1 MISDVYRFILEVR
14 PLLKTLDLTGCPCL
28 TRGLARTYETIQ
40 QIALLRE
47 YLSIL
52 ELINKLNY
60 FKKLISIYYIIK
72 KYIYK

>member
-1 MISDVYRFILEVR
+1 MISDVFRFILEVR

-47 YLSIL
+47 YLSSL
-52 ELINKLNY
+52 
-60 FKKLISIYYIIK
+60 YIIV
-72 KYIYK
+72 YI

>member
-28 TRGLARTYETIQ
+28 TRGLAQTYETIQ

-52 ELINKLNY
+52 ELINKLIS
-60 FKKLISIYYIIK
+60 KIKLFQKINFYIL
-72 KYIYK
+72 YN